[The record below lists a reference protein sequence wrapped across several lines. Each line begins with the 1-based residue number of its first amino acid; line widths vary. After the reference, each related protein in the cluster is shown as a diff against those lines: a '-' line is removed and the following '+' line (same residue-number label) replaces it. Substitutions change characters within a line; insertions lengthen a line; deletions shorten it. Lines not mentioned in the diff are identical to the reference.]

1 MLTKTLRSPHGRSKK
16 GHIAVLI
23 LHTRLIQ
30 LDGLF
35 HAGCYEASCS
45 HTHKSGLSFCLPHR
59 RSHTP
64 SYSTMATLDETHR
77 NVFTVE
83 DLASHNQPDN
93 VWIAVD
99 GKGWDSL
106 NYLHRPYGC

>member
-1 MLTKTLRSPHGRSKK
+1 
-16 GHIAVLI
+16 
-23 LHTRLIQ
+23 
-30 LDGLF
+30 
-35 HAGCYEASCS
+35 
-45 HTHKSGLSFCLPHR
+45 
-59 RSHTP
+59 
-64 SYSTMATLDETHR
+64 MATLDETHR